1 MKFWRKKHRMERK
14 LDFAFTL
21 ECRLLKWTKT
31 VPVGSTFH
39 FPMKGEKKVIYKN
52 VLSVGVCCVTE
63 CHYSN
68 FNSYVLS
75 VRQSM
80 LIFILF
86 VVVVKHGKGEYL
98 KTG

>member
-1 MKFWRKKHRMERK
+1 MKFWRKKHRRERK

-39 FPMKGEKKVIYKN
+39 FPMKGKKKRLFIKM
-52 VLSVGVCCVTE
+52 CCLLDTE

-75 VRQSM
+75 VRQSV

-86 VVVVKHGKGEYL
+86 VVVVKHSKGEYL